1 MIEESKYYS
10 EVMKIKINRNV
21 HAVTKE
27 DDEEFGNST
36 KWWICD
42 NAYVGGNVKVRDH
55 DHITE
60 KL

>member
-1 MIEESKYYS
+1 M
-10 EVMKIKINRNV
+10 

>member
-1 MIEESKYYS
+1 M
-10 EVMKIKINRNV
+10 

-27 DDEEFGNST
+27 DDEEFGDSA
-36 KWWICD
+36 KCWICD